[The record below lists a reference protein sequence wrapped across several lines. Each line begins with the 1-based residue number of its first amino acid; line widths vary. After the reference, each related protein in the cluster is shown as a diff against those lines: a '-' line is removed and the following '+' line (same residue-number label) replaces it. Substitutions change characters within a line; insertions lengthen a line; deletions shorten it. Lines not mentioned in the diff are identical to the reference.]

1 MMLLL
6 MRVIWAI
13 IWVYI
18 VKKSTD
24 YDYDIF
30 ELSIVVWACFVLR
43 PVIIGIKI
51 LYYILDK
58 LKK

>member
-1 MMLLL
+1 MLLL
-6 MRVIWAI
+6 IRVIWVI

-24 YDYDIF
+24 YNYDIF
-30 ELSIVVWACFVLR
+30 ELSIVFWACFFLR
-43 PVIIGIKI
+43 PVIIGIRT

>member
-1 MMLLL
+1 

-24 YDYDIF
+24 YNYDIF